1 MAKNKRRYICQECG
15 YKALKWSG
23 KCPNCNSWNTLTE
36 TIIDQKQKKKEKK
49 LASDVIPQ
57 RIDEIEIT
65 TEDRVRTNF
74 TELDRVLGGGIVLG
88 SLTLI
93 GGDPGIGKS
102 TLLLQTSHNIS
113 QQGNKV
119 LYVSGEESEKQIK
132 LRADRLKAVN
142 SELYILAETNLLSII
157 KSSKELKP
165 DLLIIDSIQT
175 IYNPQL
181 ESAPGSVSQVRE
193 CTARLMHLAKKK
205 GIPIILIGHVT
216 KEGSIAGPRTLE
228 HMVDTVLY
236 FEGDRNHVYR
246 ILRAVKNRFGS
257 TNEIGIF
264 TMEQEGLTEVL
275 NPSQAFIEERPQEV
289 SGSVVIPCLE
299 GTRPILIELQAL
311 VGTANFGT
319 PSRMTTGIDHKR
331 VSLLLAVLEK
341 RLGLHIQ
348 GQDIYVNIVGGFQ
361 VNEPAVDLGII
372 VAVVSSF
379 RDLAVPKNVAVVGEV
394 GLSGEIRAVNQ
405 IEKRINEASKLGFT
419 EFIIPKSNLE
429 ALTNID
435 HGLRIN
441 AVRDIREVLDF
452 ILGGE

>member
-1 MAKNKRRYICQECG
+1 MAKNKRRYVCQECG

-23 KCPNCNSWNTLTE
+23 KCPSCNSWNTLTE
-36 TIIDQKQKKKEKK
+36 TIIDQKRKKKEEK
-49 LASDVIPQ
+49 LVTDAIPQ
-57 RIDEIEIT
+57 QIDEIEIT
-65 TEDRVRTNF
+65 TEDRIKTDF
-74 TELDRVLGGGIVLG
+74 TELDRVLGGGVVTG

-102 TLLLQTSHNIS
+102 TLLLQTAYNIT
-113 QQGNKV
+113 QQNKKV
-119 LYVSGEESEKQIK
+119 LYVSGEESERQIK
-132 LRADRLKAVN
+132 LRADRLKTVN

-157 KSSKELKP
+157 KNSKQLKP
-165 DLLIIDSIQT
+165 ELIIIDSIQT

-193 CTARLMHLAKKK
+193 CTGRLMHLAKKEE
-205 GIPIILIGHVT
+205 ISIVLIGHVT

-236 FEGDRNHVYR
+236 FEGDSNHIYR

-275 NPSQAFIEERPQEV
+275 NPSQVFIEERPQEV
-289 SGSVVIPCLE
+289 PGSVVIPCLE

-311 VGTANFGT
+311 VGAANFGT

-348 GQDIYVNIVGGFQ
+348 GQDIYINIVGGFQ

-372 VAVVSSF
+372 VAIVSSF
-379 RDLAVPKNVAVVGEV
+379 RDLVVPKNVAVVGEV

-405 IEKRINEASKLGFT
+405 IEKRVIEASKLGFR

-429 ALTNID
+429 SLTNLD
-435 HGLRIN
+435 DDLKVN